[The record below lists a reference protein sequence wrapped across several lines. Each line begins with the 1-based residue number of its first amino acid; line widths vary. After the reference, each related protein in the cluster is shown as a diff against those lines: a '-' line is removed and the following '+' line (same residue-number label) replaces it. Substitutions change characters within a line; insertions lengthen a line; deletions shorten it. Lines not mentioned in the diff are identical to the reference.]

1 MANFSLVDV
10 VQRNFLLKEP
20 FDFTRSFAT
29 TMTFRS
35 NFNTERINTILSNS
49 KLGYNLV
56 VCHRP
61 PKNFQAPS
69 SSPPS
74 QPLQFSFAH
83 FAFIVRDFV
92 NCSFVMYREVYQWP
106 TTLRL
111 NNTTKK
117 IFNGRL
123 VRKFCVTRTIELSVR
138 FGIHLKLSSKVARNP
153 LYLTPFIASHIAP
166 HHHRHQNNHSSVAT
180 GLSPLLQF
188 LLLSGNHQNQ

>member
-111 NNTTKK
+111 ISPPAPTTT
-117 IFNGRL
+117 RP
-123 VRKFCVTRTIELSVR
+123 RK
-138 FGIHLKLSSKVARNP
+138 SS
-153 LYLTPFIASHIAP
+153 
-166 HHHRHQNNHSSVAT
+166 T
-180 GLSPLLQF
+180 GD
-188 LLLSGNHQNQ
+188 